1 MLVSFEEFN
10 SNFNSIHGV
19 RVIGVGGGG
28 GGTIVWDYNM
38 GVGRHNVYLDEML
51 ASSTFHPQW

>member
-19 RVIGVGGGG
+19 RVTGGDIGV
-28 GGTIVWDYNM
+28 
-38 GVGRHNVYLDEML
+38 RSHNVYLDEML
-51 ASSTFHPQW
+51 ASSTFHP